1 MQISDE
7 IEGLREM
14 TVEFINDDFLLT
26 NQTAK
31 RLYHEHAEKMPL
43 YDFHCH
49 LPAEKIAADH
59 QYENITQMW
68 IAPDHYKWRAMRAG
82 GIQEEFIT
90 GDAGD
95 YQKFEKWAQTVPFTV
110 RNPLYHWT
118 HLELKN
124 YFGVKKLLSPDT
136 AEEIYHTCN
145 GMISTPDFSVRNILR
160 KMNVKLLCTTNDP
173 LDSLQHHKKIQQ
185 DGFEVG
191 IYPTFRTDKTFAV
204 DNPADANAWLDQL
217 ENVTTAAIDTYPSYI
232 EALRKRHD
240 YFHQNGCRLSD
251 TSLITPYAEDYT
263 DSQVKDIFLKL
274 RAGNNLDASESLKFK
289 SAVIKEMAVADY
301 DAGWVM
307 QLHIGALRD
316 SNTRLLCSIGPDAGC
331 DSIADLPIAIPL
343 AKFLDTL
350 DAGSKLPKTIVY
362 NLNPKDSETILTAL
376 GSFQDAS
383 IPGKMQYGAAWW
395 FLDQKDGIEKQI
407 NALSNIGLL
416 SRFIGMLT
424 DSRSFLSFPRHE
436 YFRRILCNIIG
447 CDLEAGLIPHAPDL
461 LGKIV
466 EDICFNNAKNY
477 FPMKLD

>member
-1 MQISDE
+1 
-7 IEGLREM
+7 M

-251 TSLITPYAEDYT
+251 TSLITP
-263 DSQVKDIFLKL
+263 
-274 RAGNNLDASESLKFK
+274 ESLKFK

-395 FLDQKDGIEKQI
+395 
-407 NALSNIGLL
+407 GLL